1 MYISWY
7 MCLSIFFD
15 SRYLRSK
22 RLRTRILLIQ
32 RILVGSLASL
42 VPFLLPIHHHKKKC
56 TILTNIILQT
66 NMDFTCMYT
75 SYFLLFNYILRLKM
89 VKYHIQNDVPSSWPP
104 SYA

>member
-42 VPFLLPIHHHKKKC
+42 VPFLLPIHHHKQNL
-56 TILTNIILQT
+56 TILTSTILQT
-66 NMDFTCMYT
+66 NMDFACLYT
-75 SYFLLFNYILRLKM
+75 AYFLQFNYILRLRIF
-89 VKYHIQNDVPSSWPP
+89 KYRIQNDVPSSWPP